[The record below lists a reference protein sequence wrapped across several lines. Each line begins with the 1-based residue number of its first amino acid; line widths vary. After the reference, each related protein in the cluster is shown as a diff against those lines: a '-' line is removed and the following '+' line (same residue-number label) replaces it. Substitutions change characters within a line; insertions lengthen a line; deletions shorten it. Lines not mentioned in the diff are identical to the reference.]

1 LFVSHEGRN
10 VVIDAGPDFRQQMLR
25 AGLQRLDAVVLTHEH
40 NDHIIGLDD
49 VRPFIFTQNEPMPL
63 YATEAVIK
71 EVKQRFSYAFEENP
85 YPGAPQFNLK
95 PIAKDEP
102 FEVAGILFQPIE
114 LQHGSL
120 PVLGFRIGDFAYLT
134 DMKTV
139 SDSERKKLAGIKTLV
154 VNALH
159 LTPHH
164 SHLNLEEAL
173 AFIDEIGPEQAWL
186 THVSHSMG
194 LHAER
199 SMLLPKGVG
208 LAWDG
213 LEIASETQDP

>member
-1 LFVSHEGRN
+1 
-10 VVIDAGPDFRQQMLR
+10 
-25 AGLQRLDAVVLTHEH
+25 VLTHEH

-49 VRPFIFTQNEPMPL
+49 VRPFIFMQNEPMPL

-85 YPGAPQFNLK
+85 YPGAPQFDLR
-95 PIAKDEP
+95 PITKEEP
-102 FEVAGILFQPIE
+102 FKVSGIPFQPIE
-114 LQHGSL
+114 LRHGSL

-134 DMKTV
+134 DMKTI
-139 SDSERKKLAGIKTLV
+139 SASEKSKLNGIKTLV

-159 LTPHH
+159 ISQHH

-173 AFIDEIGPEQAWL
+173 AFIEEIRPEQAWL
-186 THVSHSMG
+186 THISHSMG

-199 SMLLPKGVG
+199 SKLLPEGVG

-213 LEIASETQDP
+213 LEIAIAP